1 MGSYSKSTINIAVVC
16 GDGLPISGLLTTFR
30 NVVDIVKSSGV
41 SPALINFPL
50 SADLGYSW
58 RPDKAS
64 FFPKGPKIPYY
75 PPWLTVS
82 DSTPVEYSDFG
93 DDLLRIRREVAQP
106 EQLSLEEREDLH
118 RRIAEIS
125 SPYQRYFE
133 NWFENKDID
142 WVIAI
147 NMALSDAVPVT
158 LALHRAAAHRW
169 GCGRPGGVLFWDH
182 DLFHSYAV
190 RENEMRV
197 YPPAPNEFTPIPQDD
212 AWHVWAVVSDVLA
225 HGTELYAT
233 KARPLV
239 VPNVLPQLVSRK
251 RSSHE
256 EPVVHKFLSERNLR
270 DVFVRQRPI
279 LLCPVRIF
287 PVKGIEISILLF
299 ASIKRE
305 ALRRNVAVP
314 YLLIFGDPAE
324 DPQYAADLY
333 QIASNQQVT
342 DDIRF
347 LEGVPLSSGDDGTRA
362 LLDEV
367 DLLRICAA
375 THGGVLFTPKVAD
388 VESVGLGPALAAIAG
403 VPCVVSEFNAFHQV
417 YGEDFRCIRLAAAQ
431 TAEDI
436 QTAALA
442 FLDLLTTSATKLE
455 TCCDRAKSWALAAE
469 QNKSLMIRRFPSWP
483 WKDLLLRL
491 ALAAGVADETV
502 LASKAAFE
510 LVSSGCCKG

>member
-1 MGSYSKSTINIAVVC
+1 MGSYSKSSLNIAVVC

-41 SPALINFPL
+41 FPALVNFPL

-64 FFPKGPKIPYY
+64 FFPRGPKNPFY
-75 PPWLTVS
+75 PSWLTVS
-82 DSTPVEYSDFG
+82 DSTPVEYSGFG

-106 EQLSLEEREDLH
+106 EQLSSEERGDLH
-118 RRIAEIS
+118 RRIEDIS
-125 SPYQRYFE
+125 RPYQRYFE
-133 NWFENKDID
+133 DWFENKDID

-158 LALHRAAAHRW
+158 LALHRAAANRW
-169 GCGRPGGVLFWDH
+169 GCGRPGGVVFWDH

-190 RENEMRV
+190 HENEMRV
-197 YPPAPNEFTPIPQDD
+197 YPPAPNEFTPIPQNY
-212 AWHVWAVVSDVLA
+212 AWHVWVVVSDLLA
-225 HGTELYAT
+225 GGATLYNT

-239 VPNVLPQLVSRK
+239 VPNVLPQMAPR
-251 RSSHE
+251 RISSHE
-256 EPVVHKFLSERNLR
+256 ELIVHKFLSERNLR
-270 DVFVRQRPI
+270 DAFVRQRSI

-305 ALRRNVAVP
+305 ALKRGVPVP

-324 DPQYAADLY
+324 DPQYAAELY
-333 QIASNQQVT
+333 QLASAEQVT

-362 LLDEV
+362 LQDEI

-417 YGEDFRCIRLAAAQ
+417 YGENFRCIRLAAAQ
-431 TAEDI
+431 TPEDI
-436 QTAALA
+436 QTAAEA
-442 FLDLLTTSATKLE
+442 FLDLLLTSAMNSGTR
-455 TCCDRAKSWALAAE
+455 CDQAISWALAVE
-469 QNKSLMIRRFPSWP
+469 QNKILVMQRFPSWP

-491 ALAAGVADETV
+491 AIAAGVTDEAV
-502 LASKAAFE
+502 LALTAAFRP
-510 LVSSGCCKG
+510 VSSNVCKG